1 MLKQKEITFS
11 FAFLSYVSLSLKLTN
26 VRENSFERTR
36 QKFKFLLKKIEAKKE
51 TKKREE
57 VTTNLKINFKTF
69 LNKENKNVKK
79 ILI

>member
-1 MLKQKEITFS
+1 
-11 FAFLSYVSLSLKLTN
+11 